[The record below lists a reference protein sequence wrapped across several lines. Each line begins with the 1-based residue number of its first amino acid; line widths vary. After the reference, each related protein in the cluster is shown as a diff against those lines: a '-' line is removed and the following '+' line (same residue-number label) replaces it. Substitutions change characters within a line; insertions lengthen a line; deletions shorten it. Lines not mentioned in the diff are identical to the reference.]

1 MTNPM
6 TDLDTY
12 TDEELELALVRVLA
26 HARGE
31 VLNDAELQKFWQI
44 HKEIQRRRVH
54 PETAA

>member
-6 TDLDTY
+6 TDLDSY
-12 TDEELELALVRVLA
+12 TDEELDQALVRVPA

-31 VLNDAELQKFWQI
+31 LNDAEAEKFWLI
-44 HKEIQRRRVH
+44 HKEIQRRRAL

>member
-1 MTNPM
+1 M

-44 HKEIQRRRVH
+44 HKEIQRRRTH
-54 PETAA
+54 SGTAE